1 MKSLLSAL
9 LVAALAYGGLVAL
22 VYVSQR
28 ALLYPGASGGPV
40 APGGWGEAV
49 TIETPDGERLHAL
62 HAPAAAGRPT
72 LLFFHG
78 NADRI
83 DRYGFLAQALS
94 AHGIGLLAVS
104 YRGYPG
110 STGRPS
116 EDGLLTDGLAAF
128 DWLAPRAQGGIVP
141 FGQSLGSGVA
151 VHVAAER
158 PAEAIVLV
166 SSYDSILAVARRA
179 YFFLPVT
186 PLIKDAFRSDLR
198 IANTT
203 QPKLFVHGRRDT
215 IIPLA
220 HGEALFQVTPEP
232 KRMIVLD
239 RAGHNDIWGDEL
251 IEAITSFVDA
261 PNG

>member
-28 ALLYPGASGGPV
+28 ALLYPGATGGP
-40 APGGWGEAV
+40 AGPGWGEAV
-49 TIETPDGERLHAL
+49 IIETPDGERLHAL

-83 DRYGFLAQALS
+83 DRYGFLAAGLS
-94 AHGIGLLAVS
+94 ARGIGLLAVS

-110 STGRPS
+110 SSGRPD
-116 EDGLLTDGLAAF
+116 EDGLLADGLAAF
-128 DWLAPRAQGGIVP
+128 DWLAARTQAGIVP

-151 VHVAAER
+151 VHVAAQR
-158 PAEAIVLV
+158 PAEAVVLV
-166 SSYDSILAVARRA
+166 SAYDSILAVARRA

-186 PLIKDAFRSDLR
+186 PLIKDTFRSDLR
-198 IANTT
+198 VANAA

-220 HGEALFQVTPEP
+220 HGEALFRAAPEP

-239 RAGHNDIWGDEL
+239 RAGHNDIWSEAL
-251 IEAITSFVDA
+251 IEAIVAFLGEPDA
-261 PNG
+261 